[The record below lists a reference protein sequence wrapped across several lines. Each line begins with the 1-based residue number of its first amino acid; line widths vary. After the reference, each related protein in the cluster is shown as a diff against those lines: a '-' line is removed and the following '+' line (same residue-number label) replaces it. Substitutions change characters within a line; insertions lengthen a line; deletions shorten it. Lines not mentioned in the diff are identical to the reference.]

1 MRRRNGVAII
11 IAWDAASQ
19 LRPLIHM
26 IALLGTLIGR
36 WAGLVTRKTGVAST
50 RIKVAKRRSRKSLS
64 QNNLMTVITC
74 IQITKLHGRR
84 TRRYGAVRMLTELA
98 RQSPTIAT
106 LAMTI
111 GKMGGPIRKRSGVVT
126 TITRVVSPHLLPN
139 HLIAMPGIPI
149 GKQDGQMKR
158 SRGVAITM
166 IRAANQLRPSPH
178 LGQHLLPLFL
188 LTRST
193 ATLVM

>member
-36 WAGLVTRKTGVAST
+36 WAGPVTRKTGVAST
-50 RIKVAKRRSRKSLS
+50 RIKVAKRRSRKN

-178 LGQHLLPLFL
+178 LRPHLLPRFL